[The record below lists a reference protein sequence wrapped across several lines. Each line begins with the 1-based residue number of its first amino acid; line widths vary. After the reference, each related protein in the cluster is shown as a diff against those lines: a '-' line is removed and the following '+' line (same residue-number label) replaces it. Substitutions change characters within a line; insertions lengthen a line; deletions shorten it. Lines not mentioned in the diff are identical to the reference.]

1 MKKFFVIVLSVL
13 CGASTLGT
21 SCVRQQKQEQTEES
35 RREIDSLKGTISAKD
50 SLIGAVFADINAISE
65 NLAQIKSRENLI
77 TLAARGDGPRRQTE
91 DIAED
96 IAAID
101 RLLKDNRA
109 RIASLQQTSAALRK
123 AERRIEGLDRTIRD
137 LSDRL
142 AEKSSEIEALRA
154 ELDRSRTQVTELT
167 QQVAEHGAKIENLS
181 SEKVELENRLNTVYY
196 IVGQEKELR
205 DAQIVDKQGFLGRTL
220 TANGKGRL
228 ESFTQTDAR
237 MLTEVPVGHK
247 RAVLVTPHPE
257 GAYRLVVGPDGKTVE
272 RLEIV
277 DPDRFWES
285 SRVLIVSY
293 K

>member
-1 MKKFFVIVLSVL
+1 MKKFFVLLFSAA
-13 CGASTLGT
+13 CGAIMLGT
-21 SCVRQQKQEQTEES
+21 SCAERPREAVRQPD
-35 RREIDSLKGTISAKD
+35 READSLRAVIAAKD
-50 SLIGAVFADINAISE
+50 SLMNAVFADINAISE
-65 NLAQIKSRENLI
+65 NLAQIRSRENII
-77 TLAARGDGPRRQTE
+77 TLAARGEGPQRPTE
-91 DIAED
+91 EIADD

-101 RLLKDNRA
+101 RLLKENRTK
-109 RIASLQQTSAALRK
+109 IASLQRTSAALQK
-123 AERRIEGLDRTIRD
+123 ADRRIEGLDRTIRD
-137 LSDRL
+137 LNDRL
-142 AEKSSEIEALRA
+142 TEKSTEIAHLRT
-154 ELDRSRTQVTELT
+154 ELEERTTEVTHLT
-167 QQVAEHGAKIENLS
+167 QQVAERGAKIENLN

-228 ESFTQTDAR
+228 ESFTQSDAR
-237 MLTEVPVGHK
+237 LLTEIAVGRK

-257 GAYRLVVGPDGKTVE
+257 GSYTLETAPDGKTVE
-272 RLEIV
+272 RLRII

>member
-1 MKKFFVIVLSVL
+1 MKKFFVLLFSAV
-13 CGASTLGT
+13 CGALMLGT
-21 SCVRQQKQEQTEES
+21 SCVERPREAERQPD
-35 RREIDSLKGTISAKD
+35 READSLRAVIAAKD
-50 SLIGAVFADINAISE
+50 SLMNAVFADINAISE
-65 NLAQIKSRENLI
+65 NLAQIRSRENII
-77 TLAARGDGPRRQTE
+77 TLAARGEGPQRPTE
-91 DIAED
+91 EIADD

-101 RLLKDNRA
+101 RLLKENRA
-109 RIASLQQTSAALRK
+109 KIASLQRTSAALRE
-123 AERRIEGLDRTIRD
+123 ANRRIEGLDRTIRD
-137 LSDRL
+137 LNDRL
-142 AEKSSEIEALRA
+142 TEKSSEIAQLRT
-154 ELDRSRTQVTELT
+154 ELEERTTEVTHLT

-228 ESFTQTDAR
+228 ESFTQSDAR
-237 MLTEVPVGHK
+237 LLTEIAVGHK

-257 GAYRLVVGPDGKTVE
+257 GSYTLETASDGKTVE
-272 RLEIV
+272 TLRIT